1 MDGTIG
7 YLSAKTY
14 KKLVLQI
21 SSKVTTDSYTKLT
34 FPTFIANLQ
43 TLYYLKIKVIMWS
56 NKSIKSWA
64 PDLRSLELLALH

>member
-34 FPTFIANLQ
+34 FPTFIVNLQ
-43 TLYYLKIKVIMWS
+43 TLYYLFE
-56 NKSIKSWA
+56 NKKLSCDQIN
-64 PDLRSLELLALH
+64 PLNYELQI

>member
-21 SSKVTTDSYTKLT
+21 SSNYWQLHKIDFPNFYCKL
-34 FPTFIANLQ
+34 ANLI
-43 TLYYLKIKVIMWS
+43 LFE
-56 NKSIKSWA
+56 NKKLSCDQIN
-64 PDLRSLELLALH
+64 PLNYELQI